1 MKVTDEDRK
10 YESKQDNDTDEKD
23 RRDEE
28 DDITS
33 MIKTK
38 AKRLLYTPK
47 HSSKK
52 QESNK
57 QIY

>member
-10 YESKQDNDTDEKD
+10 YESQKDSDTDEKD
-23 RRDEE
+23 RRDGE

-33 MIKTK
+33 IKTK

-52 QESNK
+52 QENNK
-57 QIY
+57 QIN